1 MKLKYFTVF
10 SIILIIEIC
19 ISFTKG
25 FIRNTL
31 GDYFVVILLY
41 LLIKSFTN
49 YSVNKVALAVLLFS
63 YFVEFLQLTN
73 LKKFYPNDYVKTFQ
87 LTLGTTFS
95 IEDLIAYTS
104 GFFTILLVEKYFKEN
119 KKVEKN

>member
-1 MKLKYFTVF
+1 MKLKYFTAF

-25 FIRNTL
+25 FIRYTL
-31 GDYFVVILLY
+31 GDYFAVILLY
-41 LLIKSFTN
+41 LFIKSFTN
-49 YSVNKVALAVLLFS
+49 FSVNKVALAVLLIS
-63 YFVEFLQLTN
+63 YFIEFLQLTN
-73 LKKFYPNDYVKTFQ
+73 LKNFYPNEYLKTFQ

-95 IEDLIAYTS
+95 IEDLIAYTF
-104 GFFTILLVEKYFKEN
+104 GVFTVFLVEKYLREN